1 MTARTPNPIVD
12 HATLRSISR
21 PSDARGL
28 LQLAAHLAVLTA
40 TAAAVLAARE
50 TAWLPPAVVL
60 HGVVL
65 TFLFAP
71 LHECIHRTAF
81 RSRWLNDTVAEAAGF
96 LLVLPPRWFRAF
108 HMAHHR
114 YTQDPDRDPELARP
128 PVAGIA
134 AYLWR
139 LSGLPFWQDA
149 IVGLVR
155 RAAGHADDPFLNA
168 QSRPDSI
175 REARIYLAAYVGL
188 AAISFGTS
196 WDLLLWLWVLPAL
209 FGQPALRWF
218 LMAEHTGCPKVA
230 DMRHNTRTTLTRAP
244 LRFLCWNMCWHAEHH
259 IAPAVPFFALPLLH
273 RSIRAQLSVVQPG
286 YFGFHTGLIRRLRR
300 AARANRASEA
310 M

>member
-1 MTARTPNPIVD
+1 MTVRTQNPIVE

-28 LQLAAHLAVLTA
+28 LQLATHLALLA
-40 TAAAVLAARE
+40 TTGVAVLVARDSV
-50 TAWLPPAVVL
+50 WLLPAL
-60 HGVVL
+60 LIHGVVL

-81 RSRWLNDTVAEAAGF
+81 RSRWLNDTVAEATGF
-96 LLVLPPRWFRAF
+96 LLLLPPRWFRAF

-155 RAAGHADDPFLNA
+155 RAAGRADAPFLNA
-168 QSRPDSI
+168 QSRP
-175 REARIYLAAYVGL
+175 
-188 AAISFGTS
+188 
-196 WDLLLWLWVLPAL
+196 
-209 FGQPALRWF
+209 
-218 LMAEHTGCPKVA
+218 
-230 DMRHNTRTTLTRAP
+230 
-244 LRFLCWNMCWHAEHH
+244 
-259 IAPAVPFFALPLLH
+259 
-273 RSIRAQLSVVQPG
+273 
-286 YFGFHTGLIRRLRR
+286 
-300 AARANRASEA
+300 
-310 M
+310 